1 MIRILFILFS
11 FFITLPLHA
20 SKGDPKAQ
28 VKQGP
33 QIEISTA
40 QGTVYVTL
48 FQERNPEEVSFFL
61 KTVQSG
67 FYSKTLFHRIMDGF
81 ILQGGI
87 YDASFHK
94 KDIIKPEK
102 LDPITEA
109 NKAKNSL
116 LTFALIRDRKDH
128 SVLTN
133 QFFINLANNSMLD
146 QGEERKDCDVIGEVT
161 GGFDVIQKLSRLKI
175 GQREGLYNVPF
186 YPEEALIKSIQI
198 VKN

>member
-1 MIRILFILFS
+1 MRILLLLFL
-11 FFITLPLHA
+11 FLMALPSHA
-20 SKGDPKAQ
+20 SKSETKAQ
-28 VKQGP
+28 GPKGP
-33 QIEISTA
+33 QIEISTT
-40 QGTVYVTL
+40 QGSIYVTL
-48 FQERNPEEVSFFL
+48 FQEKNPEEVGLFL
-61 KTVQSG
+61 KIVQSG
-67 FYSKTLFHRIMDGF
+67 FYSKTLFHRIVDGF
-81 ILQGGI
+81 ILQGGV
-87 YDASFHK
+87 YDVSFHK
-94 KDIIKPEK
+94 KDISKPGK
-102 LDPITEA
+102 SDPIA
-109 NKAKNSL
+109 NENKMKNAF

-161 GGFDVIQKLSRLKI
+161 GGFDVIQKLSRIKI